1 MNKKILT
8 IFLLPLLISCGNKT
22 SESLSSDDSDK
33 FSENIASETISEIES
48 ENIEDMELI
57 HYIGRHTFI
66 NNHLYFAFSGSGFE
80 LKVQPT
86 SSSFSLNFSL
96 KSGLNG
102 YNSQF
107 INIYVD
113 DELLRKEELNIG
125 TKDVKIELEDDN
137 LNSHYIKVIKLNEA
151 AFSNLTLM
159 DISLTNVTQ
168 VAYDKGRKGIMEFY
182 GDSITCGYG
191 ILGKTSDGFSM
202 DSEDATKTYAYLAS
216 EALGYEPSLV
226 SQSGISL
233 AMNVFDSN
241 QYFKDIWLKKCS

>member
-1 MNKKILT
+1 MTQNNFHYAQVLLST
-8 IFLLPLLISCGNKT
+8 IYG
-22 SESLSSDDSDK
+22 
-33 FSENIASETISEIES
+33 
-48 ENIEDMELI
+48 
-57 HYIGRHTFI
+57 
-66 NNHLYFAFSGSGFE
+66 
-80 LKVQPT
+80 
-86 SSSFSLNFSL
+86 
-96 KSGLNG
+96 
-102 YNSQF
+102 
-107 INIYVD
+107 
-113 DELLRKEELNIG
+113 
-125 TKDVKIELEDDN
+125 IELEDDD

-168 VAYDKGRKGIMEFY
+168 VAYDKGHKGIMEFY

-191 ILGKTSDGFSM
+191 ILGKTSDGFTM

-241 QYFKDIWLKKCS
+241 QYFKDIYDTVDTYLRLLDMDNEPWHRRERTRWHLQRRQEQRTDV